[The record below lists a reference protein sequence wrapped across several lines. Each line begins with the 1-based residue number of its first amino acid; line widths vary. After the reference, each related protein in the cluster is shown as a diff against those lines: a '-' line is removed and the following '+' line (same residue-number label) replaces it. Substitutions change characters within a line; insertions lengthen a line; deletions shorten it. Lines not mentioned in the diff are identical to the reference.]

1 MAKHAVPKK
10 KQSTTRSGRR
20 YRTFENLARLKL
32 QGMTNMTKCE
42 KCGAAK
48 VAHKVCAE
56 CGTYRGKDVTGK
68 MKKQEAKITKIKAE

>member
-10 KQSTTRSGRR
+10 RQSTTRSNRR

-32 QGMTNMTKCE
+32 KGMTNMVKCE

-48 VAHKVCAE
+48 VAHKVCTE
-56 CGTYRGKDVTGK
+56 CGTYRGVDVLGK
-68 MKKQEAKITKIKAE
+68 VKKEAKITKIKAE

>member
-10 KQSTTRSGRR
+10 KQSTTRSNRR
-20 YRTFENLARLKL
+20 YRTFENLTRIKL
-32 QGMTNMTKCE
+32 QGMAKVMKCD

-56 CGTYRGKDVTGK
+56 CGFYQGKDVMGK
-68 MKKQEAKITKIKAE
+68 TKKQEAKITKIKAE

>member
-10 KQSTTRSGRR
+10 RQSTTRSNRR

-32 QGMTNMTKCE
+32 RGMTNLVKCT

-48 VAHKVCAE
+48 VAHKVCAD
-56 CGTYRGKDVTGK
+56 CGNYQGKDV
-68 MKKQEAKITKIKAE
+68 MSKKKPEAKITKIKAE